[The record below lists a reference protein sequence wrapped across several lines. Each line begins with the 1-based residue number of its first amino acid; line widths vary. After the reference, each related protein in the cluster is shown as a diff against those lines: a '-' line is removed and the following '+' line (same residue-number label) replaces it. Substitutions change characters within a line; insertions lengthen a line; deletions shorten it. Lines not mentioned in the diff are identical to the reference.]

1 MKNFENLNENEIIK
15 IAKNGDSLAKEFII
29 KKYKPLAVKMVRKYY
44 NCCQGNYYDD
54 ILSEAIYGILSAIDE
69 YEQGKASFCTFCF
82 IKVRYYVQN
91 SIRPNVK
98 DSKNYGTSFDTAI
111 NNDGENAITL
121 YDVLPD
127 NKVDIEKD
135 FVDKENKNH
144 MWTLVDKYCT
154 PNEINTLRLLATD
167 GMTYED
173 VAKHLDTTVSA
184 IVRRRDRAIKKIQ
197 KHL

>member
-1 MKNFENLNENEIIK
+1 MKNVNNEMEMIRL
-15 IAKNGDSLAKEFII
+15 AKNGDEFAKESIV
-29 KKYKPLAVKMVRKYY
+29 KQYKPLVNHIIRKYY
-44 NCCQGNYYDD
+44 NNCQGDFRED
-54 ILSEAIYGILSAIDE
+54 LVSEGVFGILTAIE
-69 YEQGKASFCTFCF
+69 KYEEGKSSFFTFCF
-82 IKVRYYVQN
+82 LQVRYYIQN
-91 SIRPNVK
+91 YLRQPIK
-98 DSKNYGTSFDTAI
+98 DCKNYGTSFDTAI

>member
-1 MKNFENLNENEIIK
+1 MKNTNINEMEVIRLAK
-15 IAKNGDSLAKEFII
+15 KGDEIAKETLI
-29 KKYKPLAVKMVRKYY
+29 KQYKPLVNHIIRKYY
-44 NCCQGNYYDD
+44 NNCQGDFRED
-54 ILSEAIYGILSAIDE
+54 LVSEGVFGILTAIE
-69 YEQGKASFCTFCF
+69 KYEEGKSSFFTFCF
-82 IKVRYYVQN
+82 LQVRYYIQN
-91 SIRPNVK
+91 YLRQPVK
-98 DSKNYGTSFDTAI
+98 DSQNYGTSFDTAI

-135 FVDKENKNH
+135 LVEKERKNR
-144 MWTLVDKYCT
+144 MWTLIDKHCT

-173 VAKHLDTTVSA
+173 VARHLDTTVSA

-197 KHL
+197 KYL

>member
-1 MKNFENLNENEIIK
+1 MKNVNNEMEMIRL
-15 IAKNGDSLAKEFII
+15 AKNGDEFAKESIV
-29 KKYKPLAVKMVRKYY
+29 KQYKPLVNHIIRKYY
-44 NCCQGNYYDD
+44 NNCQGDFRED
-54 ILSEAIYGILSAIDE
+54 LVSEGVFGILTAIE
-69 YEQGKASFCTFCF
+69 KYEEGKSSFFTFCF
-82 IKVRYYVQN
+82 LQVRYYIQN
-91 SIRPNVK
+91 YLRQPVK